1 MMPLSQLSVVIPA
14 LNESAR
20 IADAVSRIL
29 TVWPSAQV
37 IVADGQST
45 DETSALAQ
53 AAGAKVIPVAERS
66 RGVQLRAGADAAESE
81 WILFIHADTRLT
93 DEAAQAAKAY
103 LAEPQGRFAMFQI
116 RFDTPTLLLCFSSWW
131 TRFDSVFTRF
141 GDQGILIRRDFYTSL
156 GGFQSWPLFE
166 DVDLIRRA
174 RRQGR
179 IDVLPAKV
187 LTSARRFRRHGP
199 LRQQM
204 RNSFLLLRF
213 LAGADPRRLARHYPA
228 MKV

>member
-1 MMPLSQLSVVIPA
+1 MSLPLLSVVIPA
-14 LNESAR
+14 LNESAK
-20 IADAVSRIL
+20 IADAVRRVFA
-29 TVWPSAQV
+29 VWPSAQV

-45 DETSALAQ
+45 DGTPSLAR
-53 AAGAKVIPVAERS
+53 AAGATVLSIEERS
-66 RGVQLRAGADAAESE
+66 RGVQLVAGAAATESE

-93 DEAAQAAKAY
+93 DEAAEVAKAY
-103 LAEPQGRFAMFQI
+103 LARSEGDVAMFQI
-116 RFDTPTLLLCFSSWW
+116 EFDTPTLLLRFSSWW

-141 GDQGILIRRDFYTSL
+141 GDQGILIRRDFYNTL

-174 RRQGR
+174 RQCSR
-179 IDVLPAKV
+179 IDVLPARV
-187 LTSARRFRRHGP
+187 MTSARRFQRHGS
-199 LRQQM
+199 LRQQL

-228 MKV
+228 MKD

>member
-1 MMPLSQLSVVIPA
+1 MSLSQLSVVIPA

-20 IADAVSRIL
+20 IADSVSRIFAI
-29 TVWPSAQV
+29 WPSAQV
-37 IVADGQST
+37 MVADGQST
-45 DETSALAQ
+45 DATSALAQ
-53 AAGAKVIPVAERS
+53 AAGATVIPVTERS
-66 RGVQLRAGADAAESE
+66 RGVQLKAGADAGESE

-93 DEAAQAAKAY
+93 EEAAQAAKAY
-103 LAEPQGRFAMFQI
+103 LAEPQGRVAMFQI
-116 RFDTPTLLLCFSSWW
+116 RFDTPTLLLRFSSWW
-131 TRFDSVFTRF
+131 TRYDSVFTRF

-199 LRQQM
+199 LRQQI

>member
-1 MMPLSQLSVVIPA
+1 MMPLPQLSVVIPA

-20 IADAVSRIL
+20 IADSVSRIL
-29 TVWPSAQV
+29 AIWPSAQV
-37 IVADGQST
+37 MVADGQST
-45 DETSALAQ
+45 DVTSALAR
-53 AAGAKVIPVAERS
+53 AAGATVIPVAERS
-66 RGVQLRAGADAAESE
+66 RGVQLRAGARATESE

-93 DEAAQAAKAY
+93 DEAAKAAKAY
-103 LAEPQGRFAMFQI
+103 LAQPQGRIAMFQI
-116 RFDTPTLLLCFSSWW
+116 RFDTPTFMLRFSSWW
-131 TRFDSVFTRF
+131 TRYDSVFTRF

-187 LTSARRFRRHGP
+187 LTSARRFRRHG
-199 LRQQM
+199 LRQQI
-204 RNSFLLLRF
+204 RNSSLLLRF

>member
-1 MMPLSQLSVVIPA
+1 
-14 LNESAR
+14 
-20 IADAVSRIL
+20 
-29 TVWPSAQV
+29 
-37 IVADGQST
+37 
-45 DETSALAQ
+45 
-53 AAGAKVIPVAERS
+53 
-66 RGVQLRAGADAAESE
+66 
-81 WILFIHADTRLT
+81 
-93 DEAAQAAKAY
+93 
-103 LAEPQGRFAMFQI
+103 MFQI
-116 RFDTPTLLLCFSSWW
+116 SFDAPTLLLRFSSWW
-131 TRFDSVFTRF
+131 TRYDSVFTRF

-199 LRQQM
+199 LRQQI

>member
-1 MMPLSQLSVVIPA
+1 MMPLPQLSVVIPA

-29 TVWPSAQV
+29 AIWPSAQV
-37 IVADGQST
+37 MVADGQST
-45 DETSALAQ
+45 DETSALAR
-53 AAGAKVIPVAERS
+53 AAGATVIPVAERS
-66 RGVQLRAGADAAESE
+66 RGVQLKAGAHATESE

-93 DEAAQAAKAY
+93 DEAAEAAKAY
-103 LAEPQGRFAMFQI
+103 LAQPQGSVAMFQI
-116 RFDTPTLLLCFSSWW
+116 SFDAPTLLLRFSSWW
-131 TRFDSVFTRF
+131 TRYDSVFTRF
-141 GDQGILIRRDFYTSL
+141 SDQGILIRRDFYTSL

-199 LRQQM
+199 LRQQI